1 MRGRRA
7 GVVAA
12 LAVVAAA
19 ALTAGCGGGG
29 SHALAFD
36 PVAAAATKTQNA
48 GAARIRFSTAFSS
61 SRLQGR
67 LLRISGTGAIDGTTG
82 ELSFDMGSM
91 LKQLGLPS
99 GVASSAKMQQLMHSS
114 IKEIFLKEGGDF
126 VIYMRLGFLASQI
139 PGGKQ
144 WLKLD
149 LSKVGKSAGVD
160 FNQLLSGSEVQP
172 TDLLAMLKTEGAE
185 IRKVGPA
192 TVDGAATTQYHVTV
206 DVAKA
211 LKSRG
216 LSSPMLAG
224 IASQIPN
231 VPEDVWIG
239 KDGLVHRI
247 RLALGMALQGKS
259 MHLAMQMDLY
269 DYGAHVTVA
278 APPASQ
284 VFDATQLAQ
293 SGIGTAF
300 GSFRS

>member
-1 MRGRRA
+1 M
-7 GVVAA
+7 
-12 LAVVAAA
+12 
-19 ALTAGCGGGG
+19 
-29 SHALAFD
+29 
-36 PVAAAATKTQNA
+36 
-48 GAARIRFSTAFSS
+48 AFSS
-61 SRLQGR
+61 SQLQGK

-82 ELSFDMGSM
+82 EISFDMGSM
-91 LKQLGLPS
+91 FKQLGLPS

-114 IKEIFLKEGGDF
+114 IKEVFLKEDGDF
-126 VIYMRLGFLASQI
+126 VIYMRLGFLAAQI

-144 WLKLD
+144 WMKLD
-149 LSKVGKSAGVD
+149 LSKLGKSAGVD
-160 FNQLLSGSEVQP
+160 FNQLLSGSELQP
-172 TDLLAMLKTEGAE
+172 TDLLAMLKTEGAK

-192 TVDGAATTQYHVTV
+192 TVDGAATTQFHVTI

-224 IASQIPN
+224 MASRLPN

-247 RLALGMALQGKS
+247 KLALGVPVEGKS
-259 MHLAMQMDLY
+259 MHMAMQMDLY
-269 DYGAHVTVA
+269 DYGAHVTIA

-293 SGIGTAF
+293 SGIGNAL
-300 GSFRS
+300 RS